1 MYLGIF
7 IIENE
12 VDMIRSPKSRPKKG
26 YGILRVN
33 MDICRKINIY

>member
-1 MYLGIF
+1 MCLGIF

-12 VDMIRSPKSRPKKG
+12 IDMIFGPKSRPKKG